1 MINTCVF
8 HCHINASKIAYNKSQ
23 FNLTEQL
30 IDFIFRKQASGTKQ
44 KTLIPSLWNIVWLTE
59 HYFRDFTRPNDVKE
73 TPQKDAMFALKM
85 EEENNLDM
93 TLRDAMLDY
102 VELHIL
108 YILSHKREL
117 F

>member
-1 MINTCVF
+1 MLLDQMM
-8 HCHINASKIAYNKSQ
+8 S
-23 FNLTEQL
+23 
-30 IDFIFRKQASGTKQ
+30 
-44 KTLIPSLWNIVWLTE
+44 
-59 HYFRDFTRPNDVKE
+59 KE

-102 VELHIL
+102 VELHVL

>member
-1 MINTCVF
+1 MENTDPLPCR
-8 HCHINASKIAYNKSQ
+8 ILSGLRSI
-23 FNLTEQL
+23 
-30 IDFIFRKQASGTKQ
+30 IFAMLLDQMMS
-44 KTLIPSLWNIVWLTE
+44 
-59 HYFRDFTRPNDVKE
+59 KE

-93 TLRDAMLDY
+93 TLRDAILDY
-102 VELHIL
+102 VELHVL

>member
-1 MINTCVF
+1 
-8 HCHINASKIAYNKSQ
+8 
-23 FNLTEQL
+23 
-30 IDFIFRKQASGTKQ
+30 
-44 KTLIPSLWNIVWLTE
+44 
-59 HYFRDFTRPNDVKE
+59 
-73 TPQKDAMFALKM
+73 MFALKM

-117 F
+117 VSSFSVNMVWFLLLFREYDDFLRLKPCFVMVLPIL

>member
-1 MINTCVF
+1 MSFLVE
-8 HCHINASKIAYNKSQ
+8 Y
-23 FNLTEQL
+23 
-30 IDFIFRKQASGTKQ
+30 
-44 KTLIPSLWNIVWLTE
+44 SLAQE

-73 TPQKDAMFALKM
+73 TPQKDAMFALKV

-102 VELHIL
+102 VELHVL